1 MVSASDP
8 ESAFLGPKLWDKAIP
23 LPVLDTV
30 DTEFSIMN
38 IDDFLNENNISLDDE
53 DDLVGGGGQGASSS
67 SSSSGPSTSTGKGG
81 KRKSSSSVGRGGGGG
96 GGGAGAQNSDANSA
110 SSSSGS
116 GSGSPNHQ
124 VRTFAIQRAIM

>member
-67 SSSSGPSTSTGKGG
+67 SSSSSGPSTSTGKGG
-81 KRKSSSSVGRGGGGG
+81 KRKSSSSVGGGGG

>member
-67 SSSSGPSTSTGKGG
+67 TSSGPSTSTGKGG
-81 KRKSSSSVGRGGGGG
+81 TRKSSSSVSVGRGGG

>member
-67 SSSSGPSTSTGKGG
+67 SGPSTSTGKGG
-81 KRKSSSSVGRGGGGG
+81 KRKSSSSVGRGGG